1 MMLFGVGIDKSDGE
15 LFLDNNGQ
23 INLKNPYNL
32 DKPSQPVIY
41 DIIDMMKEFAN
52 QIGQNNTDSLFIPFW
67 SKDDNDKNSKSQ
79 ITAHPL
85 GGCPMGKDAS
95 TGVVNSFGN
104 VYRISSKNQQETYDG
119 LYVVDGSIISS
130 ALGVNPSL
138 TISALAFRSAEYIV
152 NRLTDKDDAKK
163 FWPA

>member
-1 MMLFGVGIDKSDGE
+1 MMLFGVGVDNSDGE
-15 LFLDNNGQ
+15 LLLDKDGK
-23 INLKNPYNL
+23 INLEKPYNL

-52 QIGQNNTDSLFIPFW
+52 QIGHNNTDSLFIPFW
-67 SKDDNDKNSKSQ
+67 SKDDNDKNNKTQ

-85 GGCPMGKDAS
+85 GGCPIGKDAS

-104 VYRISSKNQQETYDG
+104 VYRSSKNQQETYDG
-119 LYVVDGSIISS
+119 LYVVDGSIIPS

-138 TISALAFRSAEYIV
+138 TISAPAFRSAEYIT
-152 NRLTDKDDAKK
+152 NRSMNNGDAKQ
-163 FWPA
+163 FWPR